1 MRYRHGVLLG
11 LLLLAVITYL
21 DRVCITF
28 ASVRMQNDLDLDPRQ
43 WGLVLGAFTISYAI
57 FAIPGGS
64 MGDRVGGRSIL
75 SRFVVWWSVFTASTG
90 LARGYLS
97 LLSIRFLF
105 GAGEAGAFPNMSS
118 VISRWFPQRERARA
132 IGLTWMA
139 SRVGGA
145 IAPWIVI
152 PLQQRFGWRVAFMWL
167 GGIGLAWAAGWYLY
181 YRDHPRLMK
190 GVSAKE
196 LEEIGDT
203 PAIAK
208 SHRLPWKQAIRSKN
222 FILIL
227 LMYHTYCWGS
237 YFYIS
242 WMPNYLQ
249 KGRGFSEDDL
259 KIWGML
265 PFILSGT
272 ATLLGGIL
280 SDKLV
285 PIIQIKWARRSI
297 GAGGLLLGGLFM
309 AAAAAVPDNRLA
321 ATFLAVGYGCMD
333 AMLPVSWAVCMDVG
347 GPHAGALSASMNT
360 AGQIASFL
368 SSVAFCFAVQALSHH
383 FSPRLSYS
391 IPVYPLAAMLI
402 ISGLLFLKIDA
413 SQPLAGL
420 PDPFPS
426 PDLEPLSVT

>member
-28 ASVRMQNDLDLDPRQ
+28 ASARMQHDLGLDPRQ
-43 WGLVLGAFTISYAI
+43 WGFVLGAFTVSYAA
-57 FAIPGGS
+57 FAIPGGTL
-64 MGDRVGGRSIL
+64 GDRVGGRRIL
-75 SRFVVWWSVFTASTG
+75 ARFVVWWSTFTASTG
-90 LARGYLS
+90 LSRSYLS

-152 PLQQRFGWRVAFMWL
+152 PLQQQFGWRVAFLFL
-167 GGIGLAWAAGWYLY
+167 GGIGLAWAAGWSAC
-181 YRDHPRLMK
+181 YRDHPRLVN
-190 GVSAKE
+190 GISAKE
-196 LEEIGDT
+196 LNEIGDT
-203 PAIAK
+203 PAVAK

-237 YFYIS
+237 FFYIS
-242 WMPNYLQ
+242 WMPNFLQ

-265 PFILSGT
+265 PFVLSGT
-272 ATLLGGIL
+272 ATVLGGIL

-285 PIIQIKWARRSI
+285 PVIQIKWARRSI

-309 AAAAAVPDNRLA
+309 AAAAAVAGNRLA
-321 ATFLAVGYGCMD
+321 AIFLAVGYGCMD

-347 GPHAGALSASMNT
+347 GPHAGALSAAMNT
-360 AGQIASFL
+360 SGQIASFL
-368 SSVAFCFAVQALSHH
+368 SSVAFGFAVEALSRH
-383 FSPRLSYS
+383 FSPQLSYS
-391 IPVYPLAAMLI
+391 IPVYPLAAMLL
-402 ISGLLFLKIDA
+402 ISGLLFLQIDA

-420 PDPFPS
+420 TASLPS
-426 PDLEPLSVT
+426 PDLEPLSVS